1 MEATGTQAKVKRLRA
16 QQEKWMRERAS
27 AHEREKAVEELQ
39 RGTGDSPSG
48 SGRAG
53 GRGGPGA
60 GLGGGL
66 EGGQTTIRPE
76 ELMDTITARIT
87 ERLREELKLE
97 VHRGGG
103 EISLSPGTQGP
114 RSPGAGLGGGQA
126 RLEARL
132 AKEIE
137 SHTCPICYEL
147 MIPPAHS
154 PTLLFPC
161 GHTFCSQCLEKH
173 RHQNGRCPYCRE
185 KIKSSALNISLQ
197 QLIQNY
203 VTSRDQ
209 VEAQEAAVAAADFGG
224 SGSCRNGMGGSSGDG
239 GPGSVADV
247 HFYRSQRRAL
257 EMRSQILSNELE
269 ETLREGREAAKFQ
282 DAARAV
288 LGHLEEE
295 EAKVRQQLEGLQ
307 AEHALILEQIDLQK
321 AKALGLGHQR
331 REAAERVDLLR
342 KTLAPLEAE
351 MEKNDLILS
360 GLADA

>member
-1 MEATGTQAKVKRLRA
+1 MGVADQV
-16 QQEKWMRERAS
+16 Q
-27 AHEREKAVEELQ
+27 V
-39 RGTGDSPSG
+39 
-48 SGRAG
+48 
-53 GRGGPGA
+53 RGGE
-60 GLGGGL
+60 L
-66 EGGQTTIRPE
+66 EGGQAKIRPE

-103 EISLSPGTQGP
+103 EISLSPG
-114 RSPGAGLGGGQA
+114 PGAGVGGGEA

-203 VTSRDQ
+203 VASRDQ
-209 VEAQEAAVAAADFGG
+209 VEAQAAAASAADFG
-224 SGSCRNGMGGSSGDG
+224 SGSCHNGMGGSSGGG
-239 GPGSVADV
+239 GPGAVADV
-247 HFYRSQRRAL
+247 HFYRSQKRAL
-257 EMRSQILSNELE
+257 EMRSQILSNELD

-282 DAARAV
+282 DAARTV
-288 LGHLEEE
+288 LGHLGEE

-321 AKALGLGHQR
+321 AKALGLEQQR

-342 KTLAPLEAE
+342 KTLAPLEEE
-351 MEKNDLILS
+351 MEKNDLILH